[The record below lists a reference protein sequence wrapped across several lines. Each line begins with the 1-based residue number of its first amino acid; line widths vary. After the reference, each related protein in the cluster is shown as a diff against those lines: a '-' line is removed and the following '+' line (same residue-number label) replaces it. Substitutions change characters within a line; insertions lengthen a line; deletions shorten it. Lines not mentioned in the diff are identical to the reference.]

1 MHAIAIT
8 PVGPLGA
15 FVARLPQQR
24 RPSPSSRRVGSHI
37 NLFEACSAFTARYG
51 LHARQVPCRTL
62 YTGSFNRFVTSTTV
76 PIATGWNDSCRV
88 GIAPTEKS
96 RLPRRTGAS
105 DLFVNVRLGTE
116 MHRFIVANLGN
127 RTTIP
132 RDLRLKICA
141 FHPPICFVQNK
152 SEAPKVFAPMG
163 THLRRCQTRP
173 QNRCGGAA
181 GGGHLQARRPNRD
194 PPGHIEAYR
203 LGRWVLGNA
212 NAQATR
218 WLIMRTARRL
228 SRANG
233 GAIADDD

>member
-1 MHAIAIT
+1 MRRSPLYMHAIAIT

-96 RLPRRTGAS
+96 RLPRRTGTS
-105 DLFVNVRLGTE
+105 DLFVNVHLGTE
-116 MHRFIVANLGN
+116 MHSFIVANLGN
-127 RTTIP
+127 RTTIT
-132 RDLRLKICA
+132 RDLRLESA
-141 FHPPICFVQNK
+141 HFTHQ
-152 SEAPKVFAPMG
+152 FASSRIKQRL
-163 THLRRCQTRP
+163 LRDQCR
-173 QNRCGGAA
+173 
-181 GGGHLQARRPNRD
+181 GGG
-194 PPGHIEAYR
+194 GSIE
-203 LGRWVLGNA
+203 
-212 NAQATR
+212 T
-218 WLIMRTARRL
+218 
-228 SRANG
+228 
-233 GAIADDD
+233 

>member
-105 DLFVNVRLGTE
+105 DLFVNVHLGSQI
-116 MHRFIVANLGN
+116 HSFIVANLGN
-127 RTTIP
+127 RTTIT
-132 RDLRLKICA
+132 RDLRLVRAVRGFGGLI
-141 FHPPICFVQNK
+141 FT
-152 SEAPKVFAPMG
+152 FADGPLASMG
-163 THLRRCQTRP
+163 AGFTPRPFPRCQ
-173 QNRCGGAA
+173 
-181 GGGHLQARRPNRD
+181 
-194 PPGHIEAYR
+194 
-203 LGRWVLGNA
+203 
-212 NAQATR
+212 
-218 WLIMRTARRL
+218 
-228 SRANG
+228 NG
-233 GAIADDD
+233 GSSRGSGIWSLHRAGSCRSA